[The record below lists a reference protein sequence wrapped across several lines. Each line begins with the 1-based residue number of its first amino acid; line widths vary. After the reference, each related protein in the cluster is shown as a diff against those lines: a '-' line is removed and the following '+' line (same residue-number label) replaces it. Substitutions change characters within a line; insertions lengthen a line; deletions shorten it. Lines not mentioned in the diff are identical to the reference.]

1 MCIRDRF
8 HCSETKNPLTLI
20 QPLKEFISELR
31 VPKINNFRLHDEKY
45 LRRILKKRLEINI
58 NVDES
63 LEKSIKNIK
72 LRKSESLILVFGS
85 FYLAGEFYKLPLSKN
100 V

>member
-1 MCIRDRF
+1 
-8 HCSETKNPLTLI
+8 
-20 QPLKEFISELR
+20 
-31 VPKINNFRLHDEKY
+31 
-45 LRRILKKRLEINI
+45 LKKKLEINI

-63 LEKSIKNIK
+63 LEKSIKNIE

>member
-1 MCIRDRF
+1 M
-8 HCSETKNPLTLI
+8 
-20 QPLKEFISELR
+20 
-31 VPKINNFRLHDEKY
+31 PKINNFRLHDEKY
-45 LRRILKKRLEINI
+45 LRRTLKKRLEINI